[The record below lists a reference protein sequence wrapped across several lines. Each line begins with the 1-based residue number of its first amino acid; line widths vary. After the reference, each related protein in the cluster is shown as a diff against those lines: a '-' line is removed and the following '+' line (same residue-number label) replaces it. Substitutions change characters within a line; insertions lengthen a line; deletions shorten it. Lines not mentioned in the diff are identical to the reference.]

1 MHGSV
6 AILLA
11 RFKRGLMKLVSEPH
25 EWFVLVGD
33 RLVLAGLLTFFF
45 ALGVLFVEMV
55 GIVAVR
61 DTTEM
66 LYLFQV
72 LVGGNLTLV
81 TIVLS
86 INQLVLAR
94 EFKTPGELHD
104 QIENVIAY
112 RNHVEEATGSS
123 TVPVTPADFLYTL
136 LDGVQDKSHRLKE
149 LAKEQNHPRLSSE
162 AKTLGSTLTSHTDE
176 VISVLDFSQNG
187 IFSALAVT
195 LETNYSEQLNEAYR
209 LRTEYETE
217 LTPEMQDALDDLT
230 DTLKQIDIAR
240 QYFKSVYMQSELAR
254 LSRILLYVGVL
265 AIGSALLMLFV
276 YTGATNPPVA
286 ASYLEVF
293 APTVLIIGF
302 APLAVLFSFLLR
314 VAMVA
319 QRTVAI
325 TPFTTP
331 SQETEIGK

>member
-1 MHGSV
+1 MHESV
-6 AILLA
+6 TVLLT
-11 RFKRGLMKLVSEPH
+11 RFKRGVLKLISEPH
-25 EWFVLVGD
+25 KWFVLVGD
-33 RLVLAGLLTFFF
+33 RLVLAGLLTLLF
-45 ALGVLFVEMV
+45 ALGVLFVEIA

-66 LYLFQV
+66 LYLFQA

-86 INQLVLAR
+86 INQLVLSR
-94 EFKTPGELHD
+94 EFKTPGELRD
-104 QIENVIAY
+104 QIENVIAF
-112 RNHVEEATGSS
+112 RSHVEEATGNS

-136 LDGVQDKSHRLKE
+136 LDGVQDKSYRLKE
-149 LAKEQNHPRLSSE
+149 AAKEQNHPQLSSDI
-162 AKTLGSTLTSHTDE
+162 KTLVSTLSSHTDE
-176 VISVLDFSQNG
+176 IISVLDFSQNG

-230 DTLKQIDIAR
+230 DTLKQVDIAR
-240 QYFKSVYMQSELAR
+240 QYFKSIYIQSELAR
-254 LSRILLYVGVL
+254 LSRILLYVGVP

-276 YTGATNPPVA
+276 YTGATDPPVA
-286 ASYLEVF
+286 TGYLEVV
-293 APTVLIIGF
+293 APIVVILGF
-302 APLAVLFSFLLR
+302 APLAILFSFLLR